1 MPVTMVD
8 IIGAVAAVTGT
19 LSWLPQAVRTI
30 RTRDTHA
37 LSLVSNLL
45 VLATVGL
52 WFAYGVALGA
62 LPLIAANG
70 ISLVLVSVIV
80 VMKLVHG

>member
-1 MPVTMVD
+1 MPLALVD
-8 IIGAVAAVTGT
+8 IIGTVAAVTGT
-19 LSWLPQAVRTI
+19 ISWLPQAVRTI
-30 RTRDTHA
+30 RTRDTEA
-37 LSLVSNLL
+37 LSLASNLL

-70 ISLVLVSVIV
+70 ISLVLVGIIV
-80 VMKLVHG
+80 VMKLRHG